1 MYPAV
6 FENGQWA
13 LSCILCLKY
22 DSSPVRHLF
31 KPHRRITFY
40 DKAWYFTTY
49 TIQWTDSRCTFS
61 WPAPVA
67 YLGGGGACGDGSPPL
82 GNSEKYFDEIHC
94 YKWDFKPIYFSQ
106 KYPQN
111 AENGVSET
119 QISRWDLKP
128 IYFAQNNNNNNLFL
142 QMRIYKHFSML
153 MTIKYLRDQY

>member
-67 YLGGGGACGDGSPPL
+67 YLGGGGHAAMAPLPSEIPKNILTRYTVTNGISNLYIFPKSTLKMQKMAFQRPKFQDGIWNL
-82 GNSEKYFDEIHC
+82 YILLRIIIII
-94 YKWDFKPIYFSQ
+94 IYFFKCAFTNIFQCSWQ
-106 KYPQN
+106 
-111 AENGVSET
+111 
-119 QISRWDLKP
+119 
-128 IYFAQNNNNNNLFL
+128 
-142 QMRIYKHFSML
+142 
-153 MTIKYLRDQY
+153 